1 LNQEGGIMGHQQV
14 LLRGG
19 SRKNQIL
26 IATLLIA
33 IGLVVLDVWRP
44 GAIASIL
51 SGIFSIITSI
61 YDYMGDI
68 LNRLREIAHNISGWY
83 R

>member
-1 LNQEGGIMGHQQV
+1 MGRQQV
-14 LLRGG
+14 LLRGT
-19 SRKNQIL
+19 SRKKQIL
-26 IATLLIA
+26 IAALLIA
-33 IGLVVLDVWRP
+33 LGLVVLQIWYP

-51 SGIFSIITSI
+51 SGILSVVTSI

-68 LNRLREIAHNISGWY
+68 LIHLQEIAHNISGWY